1 MGRAG
6 LAALAGTGDRRTA
19 QQQPFRSGS
28 TLRSST

>member
-6 LAALAGTGDRRTA
+6 LAALAGTATATA